1 MASANLAKIESL
13 LYREITLILQKDF
26 NDPKLGF
33 VTVSEVRVSPDL
45 SHAKVFVSFLGKKER
60 NDAGLKVLNNAKGYV
75 RSQCAKKMKLHKVP
89 ELHFVIDESLQE
101 ANRIEEIIHKISQE
115 SNSENNQE

>member
-13 LYREITLILQKDF
+13 LYREITLILQRDF

-45 SHAKVFVSFLGKKER
+45 SHAKVYVSFLGKK
-60 NDAGLKVLNNAKGYV
+60 
-75 RSQCAKKMKLHKVP
+75 
-89 ELHFVIDESLQE
+89 
-101 ANRIEEIIHKISQE
+101 
-115 SNSENNQE
+115 